1 VVSYKYTGCPSGAA
15 TPGKQWAFY
24 FTDILRSGASDALD
38 EVDGKMDYEK
48 YPQSRINAHSNL
60 RGAEWELEKEIERL
74 KQFLDRMK

>member
-1 VVSYKYTGCPSGAA
+1 MTHLLMLMI
-15 TPGKQWAFY
+15 FY
-24 FTDILRSGASDALD
+24 RTQHDVHVHFFTAPCTQLPEDP
-38 EVDGKMDYEK
+38 K